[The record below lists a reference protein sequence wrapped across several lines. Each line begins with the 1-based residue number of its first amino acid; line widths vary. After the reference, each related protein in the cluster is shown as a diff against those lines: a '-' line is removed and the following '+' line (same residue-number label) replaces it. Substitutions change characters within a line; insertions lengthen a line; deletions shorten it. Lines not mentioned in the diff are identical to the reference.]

1 MDNFLESYEDGMH
14 VAYEL
19 LVGNYVLEEIIYYL
33 DGVILP
39 FDPMEEDIPEE
50 DLDHMIAFFEDKE
63 DYEKC
68 YILKKFKEK
77 LEIEYI

>member
-19 LVGNYVLEEIIYYL
+19 LVGNKVLEEIIYYL

-39 FDPMEEDIPEE
+39 FDPTGESVEEE
-50 DLDHMIAFFEDKE
+50 DLDHMISYFE
-63 DYEKC
+63 
-68 YILKKFKEK
+68 
-77 LEIEYI
+77 

>member
-1 MDNFLESYEDGMH
+1 MH
-14 VAYEL
+14 VAYVL

-39 FDPMEEDIPEE
+39 FDPGDEVIAEE